1 MKSQRTL
8 FVCEFI
14 TGGGL
19 VGTDL
24 PVGLAREGSLMR
36 DALLDDLIGCGDWDI
51 ITTYDVRLDMP
62 LVGIRSIKVE
72 NGQDIWAIWQQCMSA
87 VDAVWVI
94 APETDDVLLRLA
106 KLAQTSKALW
116 IGAGIEAIKVASNKY
131 LMAQVLGD
139 AKLPIIPSYFY
150 DNWRAE
156 HAGPWLVKPN
166 DGAGCEA
173 TYVLDSQQAVD
184 DWFAKDHQRKTTHI
198 IQPYLKG
205 IPVSISVLGL
215 KDQAMVLSCNLQSID
230 LEQGQLSYTG
240 GVVNGASEYWAQLS
254 ELANQI
260 KAVMPDLLG
269 YFGVDVLID
278 MDNQKSLTVVE
289 INPRL
294 TTSYVHLH
302 KAMSCNPAHL
312 IMNAML
318 GENSDLSI
326 VSRNQVEFGVKHAV

>member
-51 ITTYDVRLDMP
+51 ITTYDVRLDAP
-62 LVGIRSIKVE
+62 LVGVRSIKVE
-72 NGQDIWAIWQQCMSA
+72 NGQDIWAIWQQCMSV

-106 KLAQTSKALW
+106 KLAQTSQALW

-150 DNWRAE
+150 DNWGAE

-173 TYVLDSQQAVD
+173 TYVLDGQQAVD

-215 KDQAMVLSCNLQSID
+215 IDQAMVLSCNLQSID

-278 MDNQKSLTVVE
+278 VDNQKPLTVVE

-302 KAMSCNPAHL
+302 KAMGCNPAHL

-318 GENSDLSI
+318 SENSDLSI